1 MSPRLIAPYGC
12 FAITLAP
19 LLRLLVPYGLVA
31 ITVSSAYGDC
41 VVRTL
46 QCYGGTLLLS
56 LGLSLLFSC
65 MCLIMLWFGLL
76 MNVSKRLSSEI

>member
-12 FAITLAP
+12 FAITLSP
-19 LLRLLVPYGLVA
+19 PLRLLVPYGLVA

-46 QCYGGTLLLS
+46 QCYGGTLLLAS
-56 LGLSLLFSC
+56 IPWSFPFVFWYVLDYAMVRTFDE
-65 MCLIMLWFGLL
+65 CLET
-76 MNVSKRLSSEI
+76 VE